1 MSSFFVKLLLNLLT
15 SLHFSLTNF
24 IIFQDFASMNL
35 TEKDEGKRVQE
46 TEEQGDDED
55 IFAKARAVLDNLET
69 SIPSA
74 SLNMDFVKLNE
85 TLLCIRSYLVNSV
98 DEVLLDDVAQGR
110 FYELFQSILPY
121 MHKEDRIEGTILSMF
136 MDHYE
141 NSVKDLSQIRDKR
154 AN

>member
-1 MSSFFVKLLLNLLT
+1 M
-15 SLHFSLTNF
+15 
-24 IIFQDFASMNL
+24 
-35 TEKDEGKRVQE
+35 QE

-74 SLNMDFVKLNE
+74 SSNMDFVKLNE

-154 AN
+154 EN